1 MTLVPP
7 DTANPIITGLA
18 FDNSANLWYVDL
30 ENASM
35 GEDTAAN
42 LAAGGHPQP
51 SGVISKGIFG
61 VGLAFDPHWTAL
73 PLH

>member
-1 MTLVPP
+1 
-7 DTANPIITGLA
+7 
-18 FDNSANLWYVDL
+18 
-30 ENASM
+30 M
-35 GEDTAAN
+35 GEDTATN